1 MFSSTLEI
9 GMRRFHLKLRM
20 DLVRRTTKQ
29 QTAAFSK
36 SDICNS
42 HGLSI
47 ITMRKS
53 LH

>member
-1 MFSSTLEI
+1 MFSSTFEI

-36 SDICNS
+36 SDICSS
-42 HGLSI
+42 HGLQ
-47 ITMRKS
+47 
-53 LH
+53 